1 MVDKSVFIKLGMQNV
16 NIKDL
21 TEASEVIK
29 FLIKKYSASEIIKKT
44 GVDKNVL
51 YRLEHQQNVTL
62 ENWLKIKRCFPEL
75 FVPDNTEIGEIP
87 IMGQLT
93 GNKVLPLNPA
103 QPKIF
108 NAPKKAI
115 EDWSPCV
122 AYINNQPNAF
132 TGTIRIFSTRGI
144 DENKINKQ
152 CFNRLIIIFP
162 EGELPCFGICRPNE
176 KWTTWQLLDAYTGE
190 KLHSGKINDEINWW
204 RYTFTTSLYLME
216 NETSHQYNQ
225 KNTEQWYHN
234 IHKLTGN

>member
-1 MVDKSVFIKLGMQNV
+1 
-16 NIKDL
+16 
-21 TEASEVIK
+21 
-29 FLIKKYSASEIIKKT
+29 
-44 GVDKNVL
+44 
-51 YRLEHQQNVTL
+51 
-62 ENWLKIKRCFPEL
+62 
-75 FVPDNTEIGEIP
+75 
-87 IMGQLT
+87 MGQLT

-132 TGTIRIFSTRGI
+132 TGTVRVFSTKGI
-144 DENKINKQ
+144 DDTKINQQ

-162 EGELPCFGICRPNE
+162 EDELPRFGVCRPNE

-190 KLHSGKINDEINWW
+190 KLYSGKINDEINWW

-216 NETSHQYNQ
+216 NETSQQYNQ

-234 IHKLTGN
+234 VHKLSHD